1 MLLDR
6 TQSNK
11 INKVCILN
19 VLSGNYLLNSES
31 FARNRVRAREGFFKK
46 TLKDREV
53 PCPMGLGAE
62 ILTED
67 LNNNPSVLSCTSAL

>member
-6 TQSNK
+6 MQSNK
-11 INKVCILN
+11 MNKVCILN
-19 VLSGNYLLNSES
+19 LLSGIYTLNSES

-53 PCPMGLGAE
+53 PHPMGQGAE
-62 ILTED
+62 ISTD
-67 LNNNPSVLSCTSAL
+67 RGAGK